1 MIVVLNHKSNLSL
14 EEIKAYYQSYCQ
26 LNTCQHQ
33 LIVCPSSC
41 YLPLFKDVTLGSQDV
56 SRFPMGSYTGDIS
69 VAALSSL
76 NVTYTLINHSER
88 NIYHQESLE
97 IAREKL
103 KQAKSAGLKAII
115 CIGETKEEHK
125 EDYISI
131 LKNRLVFLLE
141 DFPVEKAIIAYEPI
155 YAIGTGK
162 VPTNE
167 MIEDV
172 ITALKEDFSC
182 PILYGGSVNENNIST
197 LKTIANLD
205 GFLLGGVSLKLD
217 AIQSILENLENR

>member
-1 MIVVLNHKSNLSL
+1 MIVILNHKSNLSL
-14 EEIKAYYQSYCQ
+14 EEIKSYYQNYRQ
-26 LNTCQHQ
+26 LNTYQHQ
-33 LIVCPSSC
+33 LVVCPSSC
-41 YLPLFKDVTLGSQDV
+41 YLSLFKEVNLGSQDA
-56 SRFPMGSYTGDIS
+56 SRFPSGSYTGDIS
-69 VAALSSL
+69 AEALFSL
-76 NVTYTLINHSER
+76 NVSYTLINHSER
-88 NIYHQESLE
+88 SIYHQESLE

-115 CIGETKEEHK
+115 CIGETEKEHK

-131 LKNRLVFLLE
+131 LKKRLAYLLE
-141 DFPVEKAIIAYEPI
+141 DFPLEEAIIAYEPI

-217 AIQSILENLENR
+217 AIQLILKTLAQ